1 MQLSV
6 YNIYMLAWVLAL
18 GSVTLSA
25 VILINTFA
33 DVRSASVATQLE
45 LGLAQVIT
53 LNLTVDTTLT
63 RMKSEAIGKQA
74 QALLDTSALVPA
86 DYYPDVVMYLAYPLM
101 YQWSADVN
109 ASDFEIYGYSGNF
122 FYPMN
127 STDLTY
133 SRSVRVYAD
142 ILRDWSRQLII
153 SISNIT
159 NNREYAHRI
168 EYNGN
173 IPYVGAFLYSFDW
186 FPWMSEILTEND
198 FYVKAWPWAASDGNP
213 FWYFTYQLYDAPSGI
228 QGSIQTMGTPYN
240 WLGTML
246 AITDAGAEMLVI
258 DSLNRS
264 IVATPAAEATRL
276 AACHETYI
284 NGAVPSV
291 CLSIPAD
298 VHPTAQIRNPFN
310 ALFQPVWND
319 LQASRVPF
327 ANGAFAMNGT
337 NYVAVF
343 GTVFS
348 RNELRLNVIWYQPAV
363 NEGSNGGIITSVVC
377 VMTVLSTVVLT
388 VLGIFGVL
396 LPLMR
401 LGHGL
406 GAVAR
411 NLKDGSSGTS
421 VERQRSIFT
430 EVDAIGCDFETIVV
444 DFLGF
449 STSKNRDTG
458 NAPKDSS
465 KRFVVVFTDI
475 ESSSLLWGR
484 DPTQMAR
491 CLQLHND
498 LIRSLIRKHS
508 MYEVKTVGDSFM
520 LTCASPAAAVAFALD
535 VQEELYDTDW
545 GWDEIDNVYQEFHS
559 AFIRSSNSVEAGDSY
574 HDLWNGLRVRV
585 GIHFGKGDVT
595 YDDVVKGYDYFGSVV
610 NIATRIEN
618 VGHGG
623 QILVS
628 EDTIKHLKF
637 PIDPQRAVLNTLG
650 VYTLRGVERPPALIE
665 IVPLRFLHRTYR
677 FNLCRIFC

>member
-1 MQLSV
+1 MVRS
-6 YNIYMLAWVLAL
+6 VLA
-18 GSVTLSA
+18 
-25 VILINTFA
+25 
-33 DVRSASVATQLE
+33 
-45 LGLAQVIT
+45 
-53 LNLTVDTTLT
+53 
-63 RMKSEAIGKQA
+63 
-74 QALLDTSALVPA
+74 
-86 DYYPDVVMYLAYPLM
+86 
-101 YQWSADVN
+101 
-109 ASDFEIYGYSGNF
+109 
-122 FYPMN
+122 
-127 STDLTY
+127 
-133 SRSVRVYAD
+133 SRR
-142 ILRDWSRQLII
+142 LKL
-153 SISNIT
+153 
-159 NNREYAHRI
+159 
-168 EYNGN
+168 
-173 IPYVGAFLYSFDW
+173 
-186 FPWMSEILTEND
+186 
-198 FYVKAWPWAASDGNP
+198 
-213 FWYFTYQLYDAPSGI
+213 
-228 QGSIQTMGTPYN
+228 
-240 WLGTML
+240 
-246 AITDAGAEMLVI
+246 
-258 DSLNRS
+258 
-264 IVATPAAEATRL
+264 ATRL

-284 NGAVPSV
+284 NGAVPTA

-327 ANGAFAMNGT
+327 TNGAFAMNGT

-665 IVPLRFLHRTYR
+665 IVPLRFLHRTYPPLRYHEADGSGEHYAASVVHDSFDHAPSEDSGDQSTQASSVRHDRLIATAQEIAECHSLVKSCVAPSQAISQYLLTIRQTLEDVTVPLGSQAQSATLKSICKAWGVAIPKSRADLEISLLLVAQRMSESAKVITQLHAR
-677 FNLCRIFC
+677 FRYRAAAVVTMHDL